1 MPVQS
6 QFQPQPEPAR
16 STVARTHS
24 GPASHLREEYDTWQ
38 RLFDAQP
45 GIVERY
51 LEGQARTLADAILQR
66 QSQTRFTLPDAVV
79 IDPANKDGATEK
91 VPAELREQMV
101 GGLLDRLTR
110 ADIGGIIRER
120 LAELEQSPHRAVAVS
135 AGLLRH
141 TTAMYMVRGMLPSG
155 RSVTYV
161 PDEDEETPTL
171 PAPGDLEPESAITA
185 ATDAIAEEGAGD
197 TAGRGELLVPY
208 VPYARKFYL
217 PRWVAFDDQD
227 LLLVNSVEEA
237 EAYVASMQRFISVLH
252 AAVALAPYM
261 VADEVYQSK
270 RYGMLGQLINQGR
283 ALARYQ
289 TREIIRVIK
298 QRAAANDLNRG
309 LSLSL
314 PYFDDQDLV
323 MKTHNFE
330 VIPGGRIMF
339 VPAFVV
345 RASLLEQAKVAQDT
359 RLSASTRKHLL
370 AELRMLEQAFAN

>member
-24 GPASHLREEYDTWQ
+24 GPASHLRKEYDTWQ

-79 IDPANKDGATEK
+79 IDPANKSSATEK

-110 ADIGGIIRER
+110 ADIGSIIRER
-120 LAELEQSPHRAVAVS
+120 LTELEQSPNRAVAVS

-141 TTAMYMVRGMLPSG
+141 TTAMYMVRGLLPSG

-227 LLLVNSVEEA
+227 RLLVNSVGEA
-237 EAYVASMQRFISVLH
+237 EAHVASMQRFVGVLH

-359 RLSASTRKHLL
+359 RLSPSTRRHLL
-370 AELRMLEQAFAN
+370 AELRMLEQAFAR